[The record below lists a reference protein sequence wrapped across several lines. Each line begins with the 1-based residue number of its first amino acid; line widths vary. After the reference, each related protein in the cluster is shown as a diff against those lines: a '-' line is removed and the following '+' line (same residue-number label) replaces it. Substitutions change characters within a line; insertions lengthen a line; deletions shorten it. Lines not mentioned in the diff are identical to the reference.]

1 METNVNGRSGES
13 YSSCNYGNCNDCW
26 CDRLPEKGL
35 VTNYPMLEFYIS
47 ILLLMYA
54 ADAMGIMISCL
65 VRKEEAANVLAPY
78 ILIVQLIFSGILFNM
93 EGMADYI
100 SYIMISKWGMEAL
113 GSIADLNNLQLK
125 IQMTVPNVP
134 HDFENRFEA
143 TSGHLLMVW
152 AILAGF
158 TVAFLLIGNIL
169 LHRVSKDTRG

>member
-1 METNVNGRSGES
+1 
-13 YSSCNYGNCNDCW
+13 
-26 CDRLPEKGL
+26 
-35 VTNYPMLEFYIS
+35 MLEFYIS

-158 TVAFLLIGNIL
+158 IVAFLLIGNIL